1 MKRYISTLAL
11 CAMAVIGLGSCNKV
25 QEADVVDDVR
35 TVSFQAQMGNDT
47 RTGLALKFVP
57 DWRETEL
64 DDVHLFETHN
74 NDVVEGKEKTM
85 TVEPGTNNEVA
96 RFTADFQDSWVIIVD
111 PSEPSAHSAPETRA
125 SASDYVYTSIVA
137 QRDGNGKYYVPSVQ
151 YPETATLIDPK
162 ADFLVANG
170 VQTYER
176 GQSNKQLDLRF
187 VRPVSISRLEIM
199 NIPDAK
205 VKQVVIYSENALT
218 ASAAYSDVNFET
230 SQVAFDET
238 NGSKVLT
245 ISYGDAGVSFPNEG
259 IFNAYFVSL
268 AGTKMI
274 TKIEVTTDVKTYT
287 KEVNKSLVFKTP
299 DFKSIAVNMAGASGG
314 TTPEPQTPVAQTLS
328 FVRGGK
334 TFSVSSPDNYDLS
347 NGAANYVAPTL
358 TGVQGSPA
366 PTVTWTI
373 VCDPAGCASVNQ
385 NGAVTLNGTGTS
397 TITAKVAAVGNYL
410 ETTASYKLVV
420 IESSLPQ
427 QTVSFMKGGKTITE
441 DTFELGS
448 GEYKMPM
455 VETNALEYAVT
466 WSVSNNKASIVENK
480 VVPKAVGDVVVTATV
495 VAPGYADKEIS
506 YTLHITGDTPEPQTP
521 TAQNLSFSPTSVSG
535 KVGESVTAPVLSG
548 AFTTVTYSSSNT
560 TAVDVDVTS
569 GALTLKA
576 EGTATITATAA
587 AGTVSG
593 TTYAEGSATYTV
605 TVSPADP
612 APATGKTYTRISGS
626 AELVTGTYLIVEKTD
641 TYVYNASGNNHGGYG
656 TIGSTT
662 GITKSGT
669 TITLSEDIASSYEFV
684 FTKSG
689 DNLTIQPASGSNA
702 GKYMY
707 ATNNVSDTY
716 IDFQTSANNFTVNS
730 QTGDLVYFRTTKGT
744 SNTEYLYKKSAD
756 SFFKLGG
763 SGAPGGS
770 DAGIYLYKLNGG
782 GTTPEPPTPSANPT
796 YTLIEGDANLV
807 SGTYVIADK
816 TNAYLLNASG
826 SNNGGYS
833 TIGTTSGVTKSGST
847 ITLSESVAEA
857 HEFVITRDGN
867 TLTIK
872 KVGGDHAGQY
882 LFASTSVSNSYMG
895 FQSSAKNFT
904 LNPQENTNYI
914 FFYTDKSSSSPE
926 EYLYKKSG
934 DSYFKLGQSGK
945 PGVAANTDAGVL
957 LYKKN

>member
-1 MKRYISTLAL
+1 
-11 CAMAVIGLGSCNKV
+11 MAVIGLGSCNKV

-57 DWRETEL
+57 DWRATEL

-560 TAVDVDVTS
+560 AAVDVDVTS
-569 GALTLKA
+569 GALTLKD

-587 AGTVSG
+587 AGTVGG

-612 APATGKTYTRISGS
+612 APATGKTYTLIEGD
-626 AELVTGTYLIVEKTD
+626 ANLVTGTYVIADKTNA
-641 TYVYNASGNNHGGYG
+641 YLLNASGSNNGGYS
-656 TIGSTT
+656 TINSTT
-662 GITKSGT
+662 GVTLSGS
-669 TITLSEDIASSYEFV
+669 TITLSESIAEAHEFV
-684 FTKSG
+684 ITRTG
-689 DNLTIQPASGSNA
+689 DNLTVKKVGGDHAGQYLFASSGVTNS
-702 GKYMY
+702 YMGFQSSA
-707 ATNNVSDTY
+707 ATFVINK
-716 IDFQTSANNFTVNS
+716 QTNTN
-730 QTGDLVYFRTTKGT
+730 LIYFSTTKGST
-744 SNTEYLYKKSAD
+744 DPTEYLYKKAAD
-756 SFFKLGG
+756 SYFKLGQ

-770 DAGIYLYKLNGG
+770 DAGIYLYKLNGS
-782 GTTPEPPTPSANPT
+782 GTTPEPPTPSTNPT

-914 FFYTDKSSSSPE
+914 YFYTDKSTSSPE
-926 EYLYKKSG
+926 EYLYKKAA
-934 DSYFKLGQSGK
+934 DSYFKLGQSGA
-945 PGVAANTDAGVL
+945 PGGGDAGVL

>member
-1 MKRYISTLAL
+1 
-11 CAMAVIGLGSCNKV
+11 MAVIGLGSCNKV

-334 TFSVSSPDNYDLS
+334 AFSVSSPDNYDLS

-612 APATGKTYTRISGS
+612 APATGKTYTLIEGD
-626 AELVTGTYLIVEKTD
+626 ANLVTGTYVIADKTNA
-641 TYVYNASGNNHGGYG
+641 YLLNASDPNSGGYS
-656 TIGSTT
+656 TINSTT
-662 GITKSGT
+662 GVTMSGS
-669 TITLSEDIASSYEFV
+669 TITLSESIAEAHEFV
-684 FTKSG
+684 ITRTG
-689 DNLTIQPASGSNA
+689 DNLTVKKVGGDHAGQYLFASSGVTNS
-702 GKYMY
+702 YMGFQSSA
-707 ATNNVSDTY
+707 ATFVINK
-716 IDFQTSANNFTVNS
+716 QTNTN
-730 QTGDLVYFRTTKGT
+730 LIYFSTTKGST
-744 SNTEYLYKKSAD
+744 DPTEYLYKKAAD
-756 SFFKLGG
+756 SYFKLGQ

-782 GTTPEPPTPSANPT
+782 SSTPEPPTPSTPT
-796 YTLIEGDANLV
+796 YTKVSEITSGGTYLIVSTDANSYSGQGQKKV
-807 SGTYVIADK
+807 FAGDQDGTAVTVDGTSGTISGNYS
-816 TNAYLLNASG
+816 AY
-826 SNNGGYS
+826 
-833 TIGTTSGVTKSGST
+833 
-847 ITLSESVAEA
+847 
-857 HEFVITRDGN
+857 EFVITKKNNDYVLNGPNGYVTGN
-867 TLTIK
+867 S
-872 KVGGDHAGQY
+872 
-882 LFASTSVSNSYMG
+882 STSYSRYIQVSNSEVTL
-895 FQSSAKNFT
+895 SLTTASALKSA
-904 LNPQENTNYI
+904 
-914 FFYTDKSSSSPE
+914 SSSDGLVSDAFYFYYTKTSGGSTSTE
-926 EYLYKKSG
+926 VLYYNSDGKYKIGGTGRKYGVYLYKK
-934 DSYFKLGQSGK
+934 
-945 PGVAANTDAGVL
+945 N
-957 LYKKN
+957 